1 MESDK
6 PAELTDIQ
14 KENDNRELRIDKVGV
29 RNLRF
34 PIRIRDIP
42 HIQFRGD
49 PVCVC
54 SGAFLPN
61 YLFNKFILKQPGASI
76 LKKINLT
83 GLIKI
88 ESF

>member
-34 PIRIRDIP
+34 PIRIRDKAHAHQDLSLI
-42 HIQFRGD
+42 HI
-49 PVCVC
+49 
-54 SGAFLPN
+54 
-61 YLFNKFILKQPGASI
+61 
-76 LKKINLT
+76 
-83 GLIKI
+83 
-88 ESF
+88 